1 MVKLKPWRNVCLLDK
16 KRLKIQ
22 WKQQHINNACVPACL
37 AMLLSEHDINKEDY
51 DIIAE
56 SKMSYM
62 IGYDD
67 ALESFTAGVLMQSKE
82 VLNLVPNN
90 LGLEYIEKKF
100 DNRAQYL
107 SYAKG
112 LLENDIPFITSVA
125 KVSLPCPCYSH
136 NNNSSGHAV
145 VIFNFKDDCFYIY
158 DPDGGINRDKENRF
172 IDVEKIISY
181 TIHSARLLEGIEAR
195 RTNIFIIGYLQKALS
210 IKDELYSLLMES
222 RKSAK
227 RYTEILNQRINRLIN
242 NNEIVDYNEF
252 YQFIMDM
259 IKPLA
264 LDLRNALK
272 AIALPTE
279 IEKNLMGK
287 LYEYQCC
294 TMAFQKKLKDNA
306 NLSATEFFIELSK
319 KAEGIQQYFL
329 DYLESEMQR
338 ISKNDQ

>member
-1 MVKLKPWRNVCLLDK
+1 M
-16 KRLKIQ
+16 
-22 WKQQHINNACVPACL
+22 
-37 AMLLSEHDINKEDY
+37 
-51 DIIAE
+51 
-56 SKMSYM
+56 
-62 IGYDD
+62 
-67 ALESFTAGVLMQSKE
+67 
-82 VLNLVPNN
+82 
-90 LGLEYIEKKF
+90 
-100 DNRAQYL
+100 
-107 SYAKG
+107 
-112 LLENDIPFITSVA
+112 
-125 KVSLPCPCYSH
+125 
-136 NNNSSGHAV
+136 
-145 VIFNFKDDCFYIY
+145 
-158 DPDGGINRDKENRF
+158 
-172 IDVEKIISY
+172 
-181 TIHSARLLEGIEAR
+181 EGIEAR

-287 LYEYQCC
+287 LYEYQCS